1 MPRGWVDALAP
12 ERSSETVTVQYFVVA
27 MCLAG
32 GLIPA
37 ITLAA
42 EPTSTA
48 TSIGFGVIAV
58 AMALTA
64 LAVWLVR
71 PPRQGMLELVAQ
83 WGTLLI
89 GGNVVLMPTVGIMP
103 VYLLWPVVLVAYFS
117 TLRVLVLTYLWSM
130 SVLTVATIINP
141 PAFGFVDVLI
151 GMGSTLAIMAGVV
164 WTVTQRQRVLR
175 QELEVAARTDPLT
188 GLLNRRAFL
197 PWLQKAIEQVKG
209 QGGPFSVVML
219 DLDHFKSINDG
230 LGHLGGDRVLVAVA
244 DALRTQSRA
253 DDVLCR
259 FGGEEFAVGLP
270 GASVEEAMAYAARVA
285 TSLAAAG
292 VVEGCSL
299 TASAGIAVVGE
310 GTSVEDVL
318 RSADDAMYA
327 AKRAGRNRAA
337 VWDGELSVGPDFDEK
352 D

>member
-1 MPRGWVDALAP
+1 MPRSWAVALAP
-12 ERSSETVTVQYFVVA
+12 GHSSETETVQYFVVA
-27 MCLAG
+27 MCIAG

-37 ITLAA
+37 ITLAV
-42 EPTSTA
+42 EPTDTGTA
-48 TSIGFGVIAV
+48 IGFAILAA

-64 LAVWLVR
+64 LVVWFVR
-71 PPRQGMLELVAQ
+71 PPRQRMLELVAQ

-89 GGNVVLMPTVGIMP
+89 GGNIVLMPTVGIMP
-103 VYLLWPVVLVAYFS
+103 VYLLWPVVLIAYFS
-117 TLRVLVLTYLWSM
+117 SIRVLVMTYLWSM
-130 SVLTVATIINP
+130 TVLTVATVLNP

-164 WTVTQRQRVLR
+164 WVVTQRQRALR
-175 QELEVAARTDPLT
+175 QELEIAARTDPLT

-197 PWLQKAIEQVKG
+197 PWLQDAIDEVDEH
-209 QGGPFSVVML
+209 GGPFSVVML

-244 DALRTQSRA
+244 AALRAQSRA
-253 DDVLCR
+253 EDVLCR

-270 GASVEEAMAYAARVA
+270 GASVEEAKAYAGRVA
-285 TSLAAAG
+285 TALAAAG
-292 VVEGCSL
+292 VVEGRTL
-299 TASAGIAVVGE
+299 TASVGIAVLSA
-310 GTSVEDVL
+310 GTSVEDLL

-327 AKRAGRNRAA
+327 AKRGGRNQVA
-337 VWDGELSVGPDFDEK
+337 VWDRELSVGPDGDEK